1 MSEQDNSS
9 FIGNILMQKQVI
21 SDNQLADALDIQKE
35 RLCLYKQPAYLG
47 MIIVEL
53 GFASEEK
60 VLNAIREHYQ
70 ISVSSLSENIE
81 ELIEKKNTKS
91 LKKRKTRARIPI
103 WIQLAIA
110 MTVII
115 ILTVFPLSFV
125 ILREQKEEL
134 YEQTV
139 KIGMISLNYFT
150 NNARISL
157 IEDNIS
163 RLNSLIK
170 EAVTVKGLRFAI
182 ITDKHKIIKA
192 HTDINKIGLTLDT
205 HHYPKDVNSKDKN
218 NVSYFTYMSPSG
230 EYLLNL
236 SRSVTFQDRELGKA
250 YVGVSID
257 FINQLTRKKALFV
270 IILTSVIIFF
280 GILISV
286 FLGRRL
292 SRPVEKLVLATREIA
307 RGNYLYKVNLLP
319 RNDEFSDLGKAFNK
333 MGRELWSKLL
343 MEKSFGKYVG
353 SEVLQMIMANP
364 ESTWLKGTRKQA
376 TIILTDIRG
385 FTAYSEA
392 NEPEEVVDKINEYFD
407 IATSVIHEHGGYV
420 DKFIGDAVLAIFGVP
435 IPQEDH
441 IESAVKAAID
451 MQIKLKAA
459 SRDGNNLLAA
469 VGIGINSGV
478 VVAGNIGSHERME
491 YTVIGDSVNL
501 ASRLNGFA
509 ESGEVIVSKNI
520 YEHLGSKIEAKAIPP
535 QQIKGKSG
543 TFELFRVI
551 RFL

>member
-1 MSEQDNSS
+1 MSDQDNNSS
-9 FIGNILMQKQVI
+9 FIGNILTQKQII
-21 SDNQLADALDIQKE
+21 SKNQLASALEVQKE
-35 RLCLYKQPAYLG
+35 RLCLYKQPVYLG
-47 MIIVEL
+47 IIIVEL
-53 GFASEEK
+53 GFASEEE
-60 VLNAIREHYQ
+60 VVNAIREYYQ
-70 ISVSSLSENIE
+70 ISISSLSENIE
-81 ELIEKKNTKS
+81 ELVEKSPKAF
-91 LKKRKTRARIPI
+91 KKKTRARIPI
-103 WIQLAIA
+103 WIQLAIV

-125 ILREQKEEL
+125 ILRQQKEEL

-170 EAVTVKGLRFAI
+170 EAVTVEGLCFAI

-192 HTDINKIGLTLDT
+192 HTDINKIGLPLDT
-205 HHYPKDVNSKDKN
+205 HHYPDNVKSKDKN
-218 NVSYFTYMSPSG
+218 NISYFTYMSPSG
-230 EYLLNL
+230 ERLLNL
-236 SRSVTFQDRELGKA
+236 SRSVTFQDRELGEA

-257 FINQLTRKKALFV
+257 FINQLTRKRALFI
-270 IILTSVIIFF
+270 IILTSVIIFL

-286 FLGRRL
+286 FLGLWL
-292 SRPVEKLVLATREIA
+292 SRPVEKLALATREIG
-307 RGNYLYKVNLLP
+307 RGNYLYKVNLS
-319 RNDEFSDLGKAFNK
+319 RNDEFGDLGKAFNK
-333 MGRELWSKLL
+333 MGRELWTKLL

-407 IATSVIHEHGGYV
+407 IATSVIHEYGGYV
-420 DKFIGDAVLAIFGVP
+420 DKFIGDAVLAVFGVP

-441 IESAVKAAID
+441 IECAVKAAFD
-451 MQIKLKAA
+451 MQVKLKAA
-459 SRDGNNLLAA
+459 SRNGNNLLAA

-501 ASRLNGFA
+501 ASRMNGFA
-509 ESGEVIVSKNI
+509 GSGEVIISKNI
-520 YEHLGSKIEAKAIPP
+520 YEHLSNRIEAKALPP

-543 TFELFRVI
+543 TFELFRVT

>member
-21 SDNQLADALDIQKE
+21 SDNQLANALDVQKE
-35 RLCLYKQPAYLG
+35 RLCLYKQPVYLG

-53 GFASEEK
+53 GFASEEE

-91 LKKRKTRARIPI
+91 LEKRKTRARIPI

-125 ILREQKEEL
+125 ILRQQKEEL

-192 HTDINKIGLTLDT
+192 HTDINKIGLPLDT
-205 HHYPKDVNSKDKN
+205 HHYPDNVNSKDKN

-230 EYLLNL
+230 ERLLNL
-236 SRSVTFQDRELGKA
+236 SRSVTFQDRELGEA

-257 FINQLTRKKALFV
+257 FINRLTRKRALFI

-280 GILISV
+280 GILVSV
-286 FLGRRL
+286 FLGLWL
-292 SRPVEKLVLATREIA
+292 SRPVEELALATREIG
-307 RGNYLYKVNLLP
+307 RGNYLYKVNLS
-319 RNDEFSDLGKAFNK
+319 RNDEFGDLGKAFNK
-333 MGRELWSKLL
+333 MGRELWTKLL

-353 SEVLQMIMANP
+353 SEVFQMIMANP

-385 FTAYSEA
+385 FTAYAEA

-407 IATSVIHEHGGYV
+407 IATSVIHEYGGYV
-420 DKFIGDAVLAIFGVP
+420 DKFIGDAVLAVFGVP
-435 IPQEDH
+435 VPQEDH
-441 IESAVKAAID
+441 IECAVKAAFD
-451 MQIKLKAA
+451 MQVKLKAA
-459 SRDGNNLLAA
+459 SRNGNNLLAA

-478 VVAGNIGSHERME
+478 VVAGNIGSQERME

-509 ESGEVIVSKNI
+509 GSGEVIISKNI
-520 YEHLGSKIEAKAIPP
+520 YEHLSSRIEVKALPP

-543 TFELFRVI
+543 TFELFRAI